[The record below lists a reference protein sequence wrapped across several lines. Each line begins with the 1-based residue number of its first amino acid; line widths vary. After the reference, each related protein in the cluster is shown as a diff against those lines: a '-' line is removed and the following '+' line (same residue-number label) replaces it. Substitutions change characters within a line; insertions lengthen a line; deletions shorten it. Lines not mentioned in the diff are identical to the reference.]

1 VRDELRAHRHDVLAG
16 SALVMTHQLC
26 EAFVPVVIGLA
37 VDRAIATS
45 SVPALLRWTSV
56 TVGLFVVLALA
67 ARAGYY
73 RLDRATEAIS
83 HDLRCRLT
91 ERLVDPRGAAQA
103 EQLGRTV
110 NIATSDADRVGHAA
124 EALGISAGAIAA
136 LGGGGLFLVAM
147 SWQLGLVVAVG
158 LPIVVLLAGR
168 LAGPIEARSAREQ
181 DAMAAAAGVATDLL
195 LGLRVLKGLGAEA
208 AASQRYWHTS
218 EAARVGRTHAAR
230 ALGAYEGATLAIAGV
245 FLVVVTAVGADLA
258 LDGRLTVGALIASVG
273 LAQFLVGPLTRLAAI
288 GPAAARANAS
298 AARVAALLDGEV
310 AVHETTEPLD
320 PVDLA
325 GAPDQ
330 ALALDAVVSGHL
342 DGCELRVGRGEWL
355 GVVAGAAAHDLL
367 DLLARRRDP
376 DDGVVRV
383 GRHDV
388 RDLALEDLRAQVMV
402 ADHHAALL
410 GDTLEA
416 NVRDGGDL
424 DLERVLHSTTVD
436 EVARVLPG
444 GAHGDIGVDGARLSG
459 GQRQRLLL
467 ARAVASDAPI
477 LVLHDPTTAVDAA
490 TDVEITSRVHTLRE
504 RATTVVVT
512 TDPAWLARCDRVVVL
527 RDGRVVAEGTHAELL
542 ADHADYREVV
552 A

>member
-1 VRDELRAHRHDVLAG
+1 MSDELRAHRRDVLCG

-45 SVPALLRWTSV
+45 SVPALLRWVAV
-56 TVGLFVVLALA
+56 TIALFVVLALA

-91 ERLVDPRGAAQA
+91 ERLVDPRGAVHA

-136 LGGGGLFLVAM
+136 LVGGGLFLVAM
-147 SWQLGLVVAVG
+147 SWQLGVVVALG

-208 AASQRYWHTS
+208 AASQRYLRTS

-230 ALGAYEGATLAIAGV
+230 ALGAYEGVTLAIAGV

-258 LDGRLTVGALIASVG
+258 MDGRITVGALIASVG

-298 AARVAALLDGEV
+298 AARVAGLLDGDH
-310 AVHETTEPLD
+310 AVHETDVPAARADSPRALTFD
-320 PVDLA
+320 SVD
-325 GAPDQ
+325 
-330 ALALDAVVSGHL
+330 SGHL
-342 DGCELRVGRGEWL
+342 ARCDLQVGDGEWL
-355 GVVAGAAAHDLL
+355 GVVAGAEAHDLM

-376 DDGVVRV
+376 ARGAVRL
-383 GRHDV
+383 GEHDL
-388 RDLALEDLRAQVMV
+388 RDLALDDLRAQVMV

-410 GDTLEA
+410 GDTIEA
-416 NVRDGGDL
+416 NVRDGGDVEM
-424 DLERVLHSTTVD
+424 DRVAHATTVD

-444 GAHGDIGVDGARLSG
+444 GVHGDIGVDGARLSG

-490 TDVEITSRVHTLRE
+490 TDVEITSRVRALRG
-504 RATTVVVT
+504 RATTVLVT

-527 RDGRVVAEGTHAELL
+527 REGRVAAEGTHADLL
-542 ADHADYREVV
+542 AGDAAYREVV
-552 A
+552 G